1 MEYENTLQA
10 CMVTVAS
17 FDIIP
22 KLPMSLFKNLNFTW
36 ISYKKKKKKEEAK
49 SQQQSEAKTV
59 YFSVRDIFFFFVRD
73 PGKIEI
79 LK

>member
-36 ISYKKKKKKEEAK
+36 ISYKKKKKKEK
-49 SQQQSEAKTV
+49 K
-59 YFSVRDIFFFFVRD
+59 
-73 PGKIEI
+73 K
-79 LK
+79 